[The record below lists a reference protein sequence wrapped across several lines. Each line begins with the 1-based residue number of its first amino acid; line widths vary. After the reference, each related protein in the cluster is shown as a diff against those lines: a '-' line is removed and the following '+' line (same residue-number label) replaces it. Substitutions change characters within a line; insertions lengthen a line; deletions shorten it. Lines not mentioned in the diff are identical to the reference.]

1 MNKEERYEQ
10 FFNDF
15 EEWLHTQMDVF
26 TKAANLALQAAQEND
41 EDMNAAAAVLT
52 YQSRLQAYE
61 FLIGKFDN
69 FHKGK
74 EFHDLPDDMLGK
86 KYY

>member
-1 MNKEERYEQ
+1 MTNEERYQE
-10 FFNDF
+10 FFKEM

-26 TKAANLALQAAQEND
+26 QKAQEMAEIAVAEND
-41 EDMNAAAAVLT
+41 EDMNAAAAVIT

-61 FLIGKFDN
+61 FLLGKFDN

-74 EFHDLPDDMLGK
+74 GFHELPDELFGQRQ
-86 KYY
+86 Y